1 MKNERL
7 IRARIQCGYTQSEI
21 AAKAKISLRAYQ
33 NYESGRRCP
42 NVSVARLISQEL
54 NVPMDELFEP
64 LSQPKRRPQNDG
76 RGPSYVLLP
85 SFSFLRSISRQA
97 STERRTSSNASAR
110 PLKWNRP

>member
-1 MKNERL
+1 MFVHKLQIYKLSPVHDEKGGNIKMKNERL

-54 NVPMDELFEP
+54 NVPMDELF
-64 LSQPKRRPQNDG
+64 
-76 RGPSYVLLP
+76 
-85 SFSFLRSISRQA
+85 
-97 STERRTSSNASAR
+97 
-110 PLKWNRP
+110 

>member
-54 NVPMDELFEP
+54 NVPMDELFCTAIPAETT
-64 LSQPKRRPQNDG
+64 
-76 RGPSYVLLP
+76 
-85 SFSFLRSISRQA
+85 A
-97 STERRTSSNASAR
+97 AERRKRAFLCFAAVVFVSAQHFAAG
-110 PLKWNRP
+110 LD

>member
-21 AAKAKISLRAYQ
+21 AAKAKNLASCVSELRI
-33 NYESGRRCP
+33 GRRCP

-54 NVPMDELFEP
+54 NVPMDGAVFEP

-85 SFSFLRSISRQA
+85 SFFV
-97 STERRTSSNASAR
+97 SAQHFAAG
-110 PLKWNRP
+110 LD

>member
-21 AAKAKISLRAYQ
+21 AAKPKISLRAYQ

-54 NVPMDELFEP
+54 NVPMDELF
-64 LSQPKRRPQNDG
+64 
-76 RGPSYVLLP
+76 
-85 SFSFLRSISRQA
+85 
-97 STERRTSSNASAR
+97 
-110 PLKWNRP
+110 

>member
-1 MKNERL
+1 MFVHKLQIYKLSPAHGEKGGNIKMKNERL

-54 NVPMDELFEP
+54 NVPMDELF
-64 LSQPKRRPQNDG
+64 
-76 RGPSYVLLP
+76 
-85 SFSFLRSISRQA
+85 
-97 STERRTSSNASAR
+97 
-110 PLKWNRP
+110 

>member
-42 NVSVARLISQEL
+42 NVSVRLISQEL
-54 NVPMDELFEP
+54 NVLMDELF
-64 LSQPKRRPQNDG
+64 
-76 RGPSYVLLP
+76 
-85 SFSFLRSISRQA
+85 
-97 STERRTSSNASAR
+97 
-110 PLKWNRP
+110 